1 MNKITLSPGQREMM
15 AALKPIVQLGTSGV
29 RSCTPF
35 PTRLS
40 TLIAGPTGVGKSR
53 FVRALAAECK
63 VPFWEARAGSWIP
76 VGARHA
82 TSTLETLIG
91 WIYQHKKGIIFIDEI
106 DKISSSD
113 SDWQVG
119 NRQEIMSICDLRVEL
134 SAIKSDESS
143 WPPEIAQQ
151 MSQGDAR
158 TLVKFQIEQKLADS
172 FVIIGAGTWQSGW
185 TGERKTIG
193 FRGDD
198 THDVVLNRNQLTRS
212 ITEEI
217 LNRFRSEVHF
227 LKPMEREDYIAVME
241 EIAEIQPNILR
252 DQFVQIVI
260 DALPEALESG
270 KGMRLFEEAQTRLC
284 VDLLMSCAGDEYVFR
299 DVMTWR

>member
-1 MNKITLSPGQREMM
+1 
-15 AALKPIVQLGTSGV
+15 
-29 RSCTPF
+29 
-35 PTRLS
+35 
-40 TLIAGPTGVGKSR
+40 
-53 FVRALAAECK
+53 
-63 VPFWEARAGSWIP
+63 
-76 VGARHA
+76 
-82 TSTLETLIG
+82 LETLIA

-113 SDWQVG
+113 SEWQVG

-134 SAIKSDESS
+134 TAIKINEGS
-143 WPPEIAQQ
+143 WPPEMAEQ
-151 MSQGDAR
+151 MSPDDAR
-158 TLVKFQIEQKLADS
+158 MLVKFQVEQKLADS

-185 TGERKTIG
+185 TAERKAIG

-198 THDVVLNRNQLTRS
+198 TQDIVLNRNQLTRS

-227 LKPMEREDYIAVME
+227 LKPMEREDYLAVME
-241 EIAEIQPNILR
+241 EIAEIQPTFLR